1 MYPKK
6 GIFVFLL
13 CTIIYVITAKI
24 IIQGGFEVLF
34 NAISVELFIILVYI
48 ISPIYMIR
56 YYLAMKKDNI
66 ISIEVVFAVATFLS
80 IIIYNN
86 ILIYSYES
94 GGLIEEIFKQGLY
107 LEIAIKPVFK
117 NATFTIIIFLLI
129 NIIMEKK
136 INSSEIRISKQLV
149 IAGIIYMILLTIY
162 TVGADL
168 VLEKIRYKLLEYT
181 PENLYYDLIDRR
193 K

>member
-86 ILIYSYES
+86 ISIYSYES

-107 LEIAIKPVFK
+107 LEIAIIPVFK

-149 IAGIIYMILLTIY
+149 MAGIIYMILLTIY

-181 PENLYYDLIDRR
+181 PENLYYDLIDR
-193 K
+193 

>member
-149 IAGIIYMILLTIY
+149 MAGIIYMILLTIY

-181 PENLYYDLIDRR
+181 PENLYYDLIDR
-193 K
+193 

>member
-149 IAGIIYMILLTIY
+149 MAGVIYMILLTIY

>member
-34 NAISVELFIILVYI
+34 DAISVELFIILVYI

-86 ILIYSYES
+86 I
-94 GGLIEEIFKQGLY
+94 
-107 LEIAIKPVFK
+107 
-117 NATFTIIIFLLI
+117 
-129 NIIMEKK
+129 
-136 INSSEIRISKQLV
+136 
-149 IAGIIYMILLTIY
+149 
-162 TVGADL
+162 
-168 VLEKIRYKLLEYT
+168 
-181 PENLYYDLIDRR
+181 
-193 K
+193 

>member
-34 NAISVELFIILVYI
+34 DAISVELFIILVYI

-94 GGLIEEIFKQGLY
+94 GGLIEELFKQGLY

-129 NIIMEKK
+129 NVIMERK
-136 INSSEIRISKQLV
+136 INSSQIRISKQLV
-149 IAGIIYMILLTIY
+149 MAGIIYMILLTIY

-181 PENLYYDLIDRR
+181 PENLYYDLIDR
-193 K
+193 

>member
-13 CTIIYVITAKI
+13 CTIIYVITVKI

-34 NAISVELFIILVYI
+34 DAISVELFIILVYI

-94 GGLIEEIFKQGLY
+94 GGLIEELFKQGLY

-129 NIIMEKK
+129 NVIMEKK

-149 IAGIIYMILLTIY
+149 MAGIIYMILLTIY

-181 PENLYYDLIDRR
+181 PENLYYDLIDR
-193 K
+193 

>member
-1 MYPKK
+1 M
-6 GIFVFLL
+6 FD
-13 CTIIYVITAKI
+13 
-24 IIQGGFEVLF
+24 
-34 NAISVELFIILVYI
+34 AISVELFIILVYI

-94 GGLIEEIFKQGLY
+94 GGLIEELFKQGLY

-129 NIIMEKK
+129 NVIMEKK

-149 IAGIIYMILLTIY
+149 MAGIIYMILLTIY

-168 VLEKIRYKLLEYT
+168 VLEEIRYKLLEYT
-181 PENLYYDLIDRR
+181 PENLYYDLIDR
-193 K
+193 

>member
-107 LEIAIKPVFK
+107 LEIAIIPVFK

-149 IAGIIYMILLTIY
+149 MAGIIYMILLTIY

-181 PENLYYDLIDRR
+181 PENLYYDLIDR
-193 K
+193 

>member
-34 NAISVELFIILVYI
+34 DAISVELFIILVYI

-94 GGLIEEIFKQGLY
+94 GGLIEELFKQGLY
-107 LEIAIKPVFK
+107 FEIAIKPVFK

-129 NIIMEKK
+129 NVIMEKK

-149 IAGIIYMILLTIY
+149 MAGIIYMILLTIY

-181 PENLYYDLIDRR
+181 PENLYYDLIDR
-193 K
+193 

>member
-34 NAISVELFIILVYI
+34 DAISVELFIILVYI

-94 GGLIEEIFKQGLY
+94 GGLIEELFKQGLY

-129 NIIMEKK
+129 NVIMEKK
-136 INSSEIRISKQLV
+136 INSSAIRISKQLV
-149 IAGIIYMILLTIY
+149 MAGIIYMILLTIY

-168 VLEKIRYKLLEYT
+168 VLEEIRYKLLEYT
-181 PENLYYDLIDRR
+181 PENLYYGLIDR
-193 K
+193 